1 MATTGK
7 RSSPAATG
15 ITHGDLPPSPP
26 QKKAL
31 KGGSQVAL
39 SQKTPICEGK
49 RITTSESQTSPS
61 TPGQGLDNK
70 AGEPVVTKKTAI
82 KEKDKDE
89 KDENNNNKRAKEQM
103 QENKGPSAN
112 EVNIV
117 GEMSDNEDGTEESDA
132 YELYMHQR
140 HVDELN
146 TTAEGHWTGTP
157 FEHPISRTNPEE
169 FINQDLHQKV
179 ED

>member
-82 KEKDKDE
+82 KEKDK
-89 KDENNNNKRAKEQM
+89 
-103 QENKGPSAN
+103 

-117 GEMSDNEDGTEESDA
+117 GEMSDNEDGTEETDA
-132 YELYMHQR
+132 YELYMHQ
-140 HVDELN
+140 
-146 TTAEGHWTGTP
+146 
-157 FEHPISRTNPEE
+157 
-169 FINQDLHQKV
+169 
-179 ED
+179 